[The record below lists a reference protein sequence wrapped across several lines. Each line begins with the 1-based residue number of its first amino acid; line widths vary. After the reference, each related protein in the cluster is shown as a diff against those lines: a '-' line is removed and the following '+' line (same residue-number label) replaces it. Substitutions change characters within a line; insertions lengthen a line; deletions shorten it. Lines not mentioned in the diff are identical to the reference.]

1 MKAQRH
7 KKRLL
12 KILTQIRAEVCSLLE
27 DGHLQYPY
35 KCLEEVERDIENLSH
50 EIERT
55 ELAK

>member
-1 MKAQRH
+1 MTPKRH

-12 KILTQIRAEVCSLLE
+12 RALTRLKREVRNLLR
-27 DGHLQYPY
+27 DKHLQYPY
-35 KCLEEVERDIENLSH
+35 KSREEVERDIKHLCE